1 MKKIII
7 ISVLFLSAI
16 TAIAQDGKSIYR
28 KYSDEKGISAVY
40 ISPAM
45 FRLIGKIPDIQ
56 TGDGEVNLTPV
67 IQGLSGLYI
76 INSENAAINSK
87 IARDVNKFIDAGTY
101 EMLMEAK
108 DDGEV
113 VRMYTSGDDKTVN
126 SFVLLTD
133 EGSELTF
140 ICLDGKMDRE
150 KLESI
155 IAEQAK

>member
-7 ISVLFLSAI
+7 ISVLLLSAI

-76 INSENAAINSK
+76 INSENADINSK

>member
-1 MKKIII
+1 MKKTLILIAL
-7 ISVLFLSAI
+7 VLSTF
-16 TAIAQDGKSIYR
+16 TAFAQDGKSIYR

-45 FRLIGKIPDIQ
+45 FRLIGRLPDIN

-67 IQGLSGLYI
+67 IKGLTGLYI
-76 INSENAAINSK
+76 INSGNPAINSK
-87 IARDVNKFIDAGTY
+87 IAKDVNKFIDSGAY

-108 DDGEV
+108 DEGEV
-113 VRMYTSGDDKTVN
+113 VRMYTSVDDTTVT

-140 ICLDGKMDRE
+140 ICLDGSMERE
-150 KLESI
+150 KLENL
-155 IAEQAK
+155 IAEQMK

>member
-7 ISVLFLSAI
+7 VSVLFLSAI
-16 TAIAQDGKSIYR
+16 TAIAQDGKNIYR

-87 IARDVNKFIDAGTY
+87 IAMDVNKFIDAGTY

>member
-1 MKKIII
+1 MKKLIIV
-7 ISVLFLSAI
+7 SVLFLSAI
-16 TAIAQDGKSIYR
+16 TAIAQDGKNIYR

-45 FRLIGKIPDIQ
+45 FRLIGKIPDMQ

>member
-76 INSENAAINSK
+76 INSENADINSK

-150 KLESI
+150 KLESL

>member
-1 MKKIII
+1 MKKTLILIAL
-7 ISVLFLSAI
+7 VLSTF
-16 TAIAQDGKSIYR
+16 TAFAQDGKSIYR

-45 FRLIGKIPDIQ
+45 FRLIGRLPDIN

-67 IQGLSGLYI
+67 IKGLTGLYI
-76 INSENAAINSK
+76 INSGNPAINSK
-87 IARDVNKFIDAGTY
+87 IAKDVNKFIDSGAY

-108 DDGEV
+108 DEGEV
-113 VRMYTSGDDKTVN
+113 VRMYTSGDDTTVT

-140 ICLDGKMDRE
+140 ICLDGSMERE
-150 KLESI
+150 KLENL
-155 IAEQAK
+155 IAEQMK